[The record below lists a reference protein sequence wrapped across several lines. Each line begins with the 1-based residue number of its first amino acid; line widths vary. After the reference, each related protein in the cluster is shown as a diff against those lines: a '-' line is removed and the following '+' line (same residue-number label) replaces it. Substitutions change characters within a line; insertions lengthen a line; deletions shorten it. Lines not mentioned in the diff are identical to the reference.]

1 VAGFFAAMVKTDY
14 AQKPQFI
21 KNFFD
26 DWRTQ
31 FMSKEEKAL
40 ITDFKK
46 WYVMGARPPV
56 AGQTCFLTMYC
67 ASVWQCYMTSRTPRD

>member
-1 VAGFFAAMVKTDY
+1 MVWVPMSIRALTPTSILLTESEEVAGFFAAMVKTDY
-14 AQKPQFI
+14 AQKSQFV

-26 DWRTQ
+26 DWRTS

-46 WYVMGARPPV
+46 W
-56 AGQTCFLTMYC
+56 
-67 ASVWQCYMTSRTPRD
+67 

>member
-1 VAGFFAAMVKTDY
+1 LAGWAESEEVAGFFAAMVKTDY
-14 AQKPQFI
+14 AQKPQFV

-46 WYVMGARPPV
+46 WYAMGANTGRLGLLARHV
-56 AGQTCFLTMYC
+56 
-67 ASVWQCYMTSRTPRD
+67 D